1 MKKLAISILLATAA
15 TVGLTGCMTTPIPEY
30 VSANNYQSYDCV
42 ALANEYT
49 RVNQYID
56 ANANQQRTGLQA
68 SGIGIGVSG
77 NRHGIYPTV
86 SVGLGSIN
94 GGNRHNLSI
103 AMGQRDA
110 MVQAARLKQCP
121 FATGIKLY
129 SEK

>member
-15 TVGLTGCMTTPIPEY
+15 TAGLTGCMTTPTPEY

-42 ALANEYT
+42 ALANEQT
-49 RVNQYID
+49 RLNQYID
-56 ANANQQRTGLQA
+56 ANANQRTGLQA

-110 MVQAARLKQCP
+110 MVQAARLKQCS

>member
-1 MKKLAISILLATAA
+1 MKKCLFSMLLMTAA
-15 TVGLTGCMTTPIPEY
+15 TTALTGCMTTPNPEY
-30 VSANNYQSYDCV
+30 VSPNNYQSYDCFQ
-42 ALANEYT
+42 LANEYT

-56 ANANQQRTGLQA
+56 ANANQRTGLAA
-68 SGIGIGVSG
+68 SGIGIGVTG
-77 NRHGIYPTV
+77 GRGGIYPTV

-110 MVQAARLKQCP
+110 MVQAARQKQCP
-121 FATGIKLY
+121 FVTGIKLY

>member
-1 MKKLAISILLATAA
+1 MNIKSWDDEKISYLNTFSDCRHGRFDRVYDHAY
-15 TVGLTGCMTTPIPEY
+15 PEY

-49 RVNQYID
+49 RVNQYVMPMPTS
-56 ANANQQRTGLQA
+56 APVCKLP
-68 SGIGIGVSG
+68 GIGIGVSG

-86 SVGLGSIN
+86 SVGGGSIN

-110 MVQAARLKQCP
+110 MLLV
-121 FATGIKLY
+121 
-129 SEK
+129 

>member
-1 MKKLAISILLATAA
+1 MYDHAY
-15 TVGLTGCMTTPIPEY
+15 PEY

-56 ANANQQRTGLQA
+56 ANANQRTGLQA

-86 SVGLGSIN
+86 SVGLGLNQWRQTVIIFIDCY
-94 GGNRHNLSI
+94 G
-103 AMGQRDA
+103 
-110 MVQAARLKQCP
+110 
-121 FATGIKLY
+121 TT
-129 SEK
+129 

>member
-1 MKKLAISILLATAA
+1 MKKLAISILLAAA
-15 TVGLTGCMTTPIPEY
+15 TTAGLTGCMTTPTPEY
-30 VSANNYQSYDCV
+30 VSANNYQSYDCF

-56 ANANQQRTGLQA
+56 ANANQRTGLQA

-94 GGNRHNLSI
+94 GGNRHNLTI

-110 MVQAARLKQCP
+110 MLQAARLKQCP

>member
-1 MKKLAISILLATAA
+1 MKKLFISMLLATTSMAA
-15 TVGLTGCMTTPIPEY
+15 LTGCMTTPTPEY
-30 VSANNYQSYDCV
+30 VSPNNYQSYNCIQ
-42 ALANEYT
+42 LANEYT
-49 RVNQYID
+49 RVSQYID
-56 ANANQQRTGLQA
+56 SNHRMGLQA

-86 SVGLGSIN
+86 SVGLGSVN

-110 MVQAARLKQCP
+110 MVQAARQKQCP
-121 FATGIKLY
+121 FAIGIKLF